1 MCIIITLVNNILWIL
16 NILRVYV
23 FLYYVFTRILNNF
36 SEVLI
41 KDLSNDM
48 LLFYYIV
55 TSRDINNHGISV
67 TQKFLVRE
75 VRSGSTEWEM
85 EYL

>member
-55 TSRDINNHGISV
+55 ISRDINHGISV
-67 TQKFLVRE
+67 TQKFLIRE